1 MKPIYSILVFFLS
14 SFLLSQSGNILPG
27 QKTAIESLSASAGF
41 SSQDLY
47 NHLLSQ
53 YGAPLDDL
61 NRMQGAEVIKG
72 FQSQSIKKPVE
83 KETTKTIKR
92 DLTVATSLET
102 GMQKRFHFLDGTIR
116 EGEIL
121 SIENEVIRLKTSSG
135 TFNIPSE
142 QFLEESA
149 EITNKNGE
157 FFIGSVLGETAEEF
171 VIRTQY
177 GDAVVQK
184 RDIQKMKRYHGGVLD
199 RKSEE
204 RTKFYQGESKLI
216 NVFLD
221 PTAFPLA
228 GNTFYLSGLS
238 IGYGLT
244 DRFMITSKIGSNFN
258 NDLNLHP
265 RMRFYHKKSAQK
277 EVAASWGLG
286 LHRKYP
292 AESIVSRYAHAI
304 TIDSVNAEGEIE
316 SIPLNE
322 LKGSMKDIS
331 VTDVTN
337 ESVNADRFYI
347 EAYLV
352 FSSRRV
358 NPTGRGKIGWSTGI
372 KASNAFLDRN
382 EFLKPSVNIGGS
394 ERVVSWST
402 EKLYKVPF
410 RAWASLEYDLRK
422 DLKFLGSAW
431 IDNGY
436 RAMNF
441 SDLASD
447 YLRDDG
453 TAAFSLESAAGSVSM
468 VDFDFGLQYTLNETF
483 KIGLHFQQPYI
494 DFYWEFFEF

>member
-1 MKPIYSILVFFLS
+1 MLVFFLS
-14 SFLLSQSGNILPG
+14 SFLLSQPGNILPG
-27 QKTAIESLSASAGF
+27 QKKAIESLSANAGF
-41 SSQDLY
+41 SNQDLY
-47 NHLLSQ
+47 DYLLGQ
-53 YGAPLDDL
+53 YGGSIDDL
-61 NRMQGAEVIKG
+61 SREQGAEVIKG
-72 FQSQSIKKPVE
+72 FQSRAIKKPIE
-83 KETTKTIKR
+83 KTAIKEIKR
-92 DLTVATSLET
+92 DLTVAKSLEV

-116 EGEIL
+116 KGEIL
-121 SIENEVIRLKTSSG
+121 KIENEVIRLKTSSG
-135 TFNIPSE
+135 TFDIPSA

-157 FFIGSVLGETAEEF
+157 LFIGSVLGETTEEF
-171 VIRTQY
+171 IIRTQY

-292 AESIVSRYAHAI
+292 AESILSRYAHAI
-304 TIDSVNAEGEIE
+304 NLDSSGTTIT
-316 SIPLNE
+316 LNN
-322 LKGSMKDIS
+322 LKGDMENIKIA
-331 VTDVTN
+331 DVTK
-337 ESVNADRFYI
+337 ESADVDRFYV

-358 NPTGRGKIGWSTGI
+358 NPTGRGKIGWSTGL
-372 KASNAFLDRN
+372 KVSNAFVNRG
-382 EFLKPSVNIGGS
+382 EFLRDTVQLDEKDYT
-394 ERVVSWST
+394 VSWST
-402 EKLYKVPF
+402 ENQYKVPF

-447 YLRDDG
+447 YTGDDG
-453 TAAFSLESAAGSVSM
+453 TAAFSLESSSGSVSM
-468 VDFDFGLQYTLNETF
+468 IDFDFGLQYTVNENF
-483 KIGLHFQQPYI
+483 RVGLHFQQPYI

>member
-1 MKPIYSILVFFLS
+1 MKSINCILVFFLS
-14 SFLLSQSGNILPG
+14 SFLLSQPGNILPG
-27 QKTAIESLSASAGF
+27 QKKAIESLSASAGF
-41 SSQDLY
+41 SNQDLY
-47 NHLLSQ
+47 DYLLSQ
-53 YGAPLDDL
+53 YGGSIDDL
-61 NRMQGAEVIKG
+61 SRNQGAEVIKG
-72 FQSQSIKKPVE
+72 FQSRSIKRPVE
-83 KETTKTIKR
+83 KIVVEEIKR
-92 DLTVATSLET
+92 DLTVAKSLEV
-102 GMQKRFHFLDGTIR
+102 GMRKRFHFLDGTIR

-121 SIENEVIRLKTSSG
+121 SIDNEVIRLKTSSG

-157 FFIGSVLGETAEEF
+157 LFIGSVLGETAEEF

-304 TIDSVNAEGEIE
+304 TIDSLDAQGKSNMVT
-316 SIPLNE
+316 LNE
-322 LKGSMKDIS
+322 LKGTMENIG
-331 VTDVTN
+331 VADVTN
-337 ESVNADRFYI
+337 ESLNADRFYI
-347 EAYLV
+347 EAFLV

-358 NPTGRGKIGWSTGI
+358 NPTGRGKIGWSTGL
-372 KASNAFLDRN
+372 KVSNAFLDRN
-382 EFLKPSVNIGGS
+382 EFLKGSVNLDGS
-394 ERVVSWST
+394 EYPVSWST
-402 EKLYKVPF
+402 ETLYKVPF

-447 YLRDDG
+447 YLGDDG
-453 TAAFSLESAAGSVSM
+453 TAAFSLESPAGSVSM

>member
-1 MKPIYSILVFFLS
+1 MKLSNCMLVFFLS
-14 SFLLSQSGNILPG
+14 SFLLGQPGNILPG
-27 QKTAIESLSASAGF
+27 QKKAIESLSANAGF
-41 SSQDLY
+41 SNQDLY
-47 NHLLSQ
+47 DYLLGQ
-53 YGAPLDDL
+53 YGGSIDDL
-61 NRMQGAEVIKG
+61 SREQGAEVIKG
-72 FQSQSIKKPVE
+72 FQSRGIKKPVE
-83 KETTKTIKR
+83 QTAIKEIKR
-92 DLTVATSLET
+92 DLTVAKSLEI

-116 EGEIL
+116 KGEIL
-121 SIENEVIRLKTSSG
+121 TIENEVIRLKTSSG

-157 FFIGSVLGETAEEF
+157 LFIGSVLGETTEEF
-171 VIRTQY
+171 IIRTQY

-292 AESIVSRYAHAI
+292 AESILSRYAHAI
-304 TIDSVNAEGEIE
+304 NLDSSGTTIT
-316 SIPLNE
+316 LNN
-322 LKGSMKDIS
+322 LKGDMENIKIA
-331 VTDVTN
+331 DVTK
-337 ESVNADRFYI
+337 ESADVDRFYV

-358 NPTGRGKIGWSTGI
+358 NPTGRGKIGWSTGL
-372 KASNAFLDRN
+372 KVSNAFVNRG
-382 EFLKPSVNIGGS
+382 EFLKGTVQLD
-394 ERVVSWST
+394 EKDYTVSWST
-402 EKLYKVPF
+402 EKQYKVPF

-447 YLRDDG
+447 YTGDDG
-453 TAAFSLESAAGSVSM
+453 TAAFSLESSSGSVSM
-468 VDFDFGLQYTLNETF
+468 IDFDFGLQYTVNENF
-483 KIGLHFQQPYI
+483 RVGLHFQQPYI